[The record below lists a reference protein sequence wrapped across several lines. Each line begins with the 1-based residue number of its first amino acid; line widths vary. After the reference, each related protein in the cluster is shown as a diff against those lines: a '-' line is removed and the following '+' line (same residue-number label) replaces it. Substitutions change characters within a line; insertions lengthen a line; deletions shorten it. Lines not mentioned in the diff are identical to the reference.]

1 MQKVQAFKNEIELWR
16 DDMKTFFATK
26 EDAIKREKKLVKR
39 VSKVKGTLFYS
50 RLFFGLRL

>member
-50 RLFFGLRL
+50 RLFFRLRL